1 MVLLHRP
8 FNSALLHRLRRAC
21 TPRAAPPGLTVA
33 TRAPGGPRPDAE
45 PDTPATAAASAVEN
59 AATGELELNIDLSL
73 LGLAG
78 RRHALPGRL
87 LGRGWRPG
95 ARPAYAAAGRRVLT
109 LADYKRRQGI
119 A

>member
-1 MVLLHRP
+1 M
-8 FNSALLHRLRRAC
+8 RAR
-21 TPRAAPPGLTVA
+21 TPRTAPPGLTVA
-33 TRAPGGPRPDAE
+33 TRAPGGPRPDAAE

-95 ARPAYAAAGRRVLT
+95 AGPAYAAAGRRVLT
-109 LADYKRRQGI
+109 LADYKRRQGN